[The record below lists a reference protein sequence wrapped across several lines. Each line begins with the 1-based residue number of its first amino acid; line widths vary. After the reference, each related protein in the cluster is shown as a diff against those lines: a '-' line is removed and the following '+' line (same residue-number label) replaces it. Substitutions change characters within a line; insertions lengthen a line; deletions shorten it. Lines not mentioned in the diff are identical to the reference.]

1 MGSSVERISFCR
13 DACLEF
19 MLLHGLRKEYVKEKK
34 HFFVGMCGI
43 FGRYSW
49 RKCADAFFGRDTLRF
64 VCSSGMDKISLA
76 ETRRKCTDVS
86 RC

>member
-1 MGSSVERISFCR
+1 
-13 DACLEF
+13 
-19 MLLHGLRKEYVKEKK
+19 
-34 HFFVGMCGI
+34 MCGI

-76 ETRRKCTDVS
+76 ETRRKCADVS
-86 RC
+86 RCWGCSAKVLRGCSKIYTSFGMCGK